1 CNCERRSDRSVCRL
15 HLILAKGGIVS
26 IRRQAFE
33 ARSFSE
39 GGGAIPSDEATM
51 DIGSILINKIAV
63 RSCRNRSRCYGW
75 TGGADAAGSAVN
87 CRARRDVVVF
97 ATPRLELAQ
106 GRIEREGEKLRS
118 RSGIQRIDDSGR
130 HGVRSIVENRIR
142 VLNL

>member
-1 CNCERRSDRSVCRL
+1 MIDVDSGAFRRSGCGRFQRDGDGIPLFRVSGNCERRSDRSVCRL

-26 IRRQAFE
+26 IRRQACE
-33 ARSFSE
+33 ARSLSE

-75 TGGADAAGSAVN
+75 TGGAAAAGSAVN

-106 GRIEREGEKLRS
+106 
-118 RSGIQRIDDSGR
+118 
-130 HGVRSIVENRIR
+130 
-142 VLNL
+142 